1 MVMRKVL
8 ERLVTDDKKEL
19 LETLFKEVW
28 YGILKK
34 NVSVTVIYP
43 KTTPIF
49 SLLAT
54 QSLHITNFSYDD
66 FNKLFM
72 FLKKA
77 NVDFSLDGKQLV
89 VTVIDVDNFID
100 ELRLLADSKK
110 YNIL

>member
-1 MVMRKVL
+1 
-8 ERLVTDDKKEL
+8 
-19 LETLFKEVW
+19 
-28 YGILKK
+28 
-34 NVSVTVIYP
+34 
-43 KTTPIF
+43 
-49 SLLAT
+49 
-54 QSLHITNFSYDD
+54 
-66 FNKLFM
+66 M

>member
-1 MVMRKVL
+1 MVMRKFL

-28 YGILKK
+28 Y
-34 NVSVTVIYP
+34 VIYP

>member
-1 MVMRKVL
+1 MRTFL

-34 NVSVTVIYP
+34 NVSVTVVYP
-43 KTTPIF
+43 RSKPVY
-49 SLLAT
+49 SLLALI
-54 QSLHITNFSYDD
+54 SKKITDVSYDD

-72 FLKKA
+72 FLKETKVKFIFKGGQLDITI
-77 NVDFSLDGKQLV
+77 VDIEK
-89 VTVIDVDNFID
+89 FID